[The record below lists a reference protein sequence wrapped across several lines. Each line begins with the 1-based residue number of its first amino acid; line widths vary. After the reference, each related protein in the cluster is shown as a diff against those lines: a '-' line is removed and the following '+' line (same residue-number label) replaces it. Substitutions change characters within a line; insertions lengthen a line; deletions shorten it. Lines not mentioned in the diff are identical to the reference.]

1 MLPEFSNDEG
11 DMSTSTQPT
20 LKDSLNDIIEL
31 RPFPAAAAS
40 QLLIACE
47 KKDVAAREITSIIK
61 HDPGCQ

>member
-1 MLPEFSNDEG
+1 
-11 DMSTSTQPT
+11 MSTSTQPT